1 MREGGRGGESPKSTK
16 YIFSVMHIMQ
26 TICRGHYLE
35 MSLLALT
42 YLHIPI
48 LQGDYREGVKK
59 IEFLENISPITDGS
73 GGGANPPVREADFF
87 GQNVKNIQQY
97 FY

>member
-35 MSLLALT
+35 MSLLTLT

-48 LQGDYREGVKK
+48 LQGDYRKGVKK
-59 IEFLENISPITDGS
+59 FEFLENISPITDGS
-73 GGGANPPVREADFF
+73 GGGGRTLPSKKPIFSN
-87 GQNVKNIQQY
+87 KI
-97 FY
+97 